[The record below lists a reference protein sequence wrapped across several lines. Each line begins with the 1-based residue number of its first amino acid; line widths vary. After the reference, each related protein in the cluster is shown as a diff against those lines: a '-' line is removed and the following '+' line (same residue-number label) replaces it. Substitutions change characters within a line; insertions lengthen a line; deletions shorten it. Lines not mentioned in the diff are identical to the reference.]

1 MSNHARRI
9 TVDPRPVRQQSAV
22 QPEYKAEVVEAT
34 ADKDQKQ
41 PQQSTFLSRV
51 RSALTT
57 KTGIVLSIAA
67 VAIVGTLTTN
77 AVISHLN
84 DSKKTNTDDTGHIVE
99 NIEYQTVL
107 PEGKSITSL
116 GGWKRVSPSDGDPVY
131 AYVDTIGGVSVSV
144 SQQPLPDT
152 FKGSTDE
159 NVAKVAKKFNATNK
173 LEAGNTT
180 AYIGT
185 SAKGPQS
192 VIFSRNGL
200 LILIKSQKQ
209 IDNKAWI
216 GYIESLQ

>member
-1 MSNHARRI
+1 MSSHARRL
-9 TVDPRPVRQQSAV
+9 TVDPRPVRLQPAA
-22 QPEYKAEVVEAT
+22 QPEHKTEAT
-34 ADKDQKQ
+34 GKTADTNQKQ
-41 PQQSTFLSRV
+41 PQRSTFLSRV
-51 RSALTT
+51 RSTFAT
-57 KTGIVLSIAA
+57 KTGVVLSIAA

-84 DSKKTNTDDTGHIVE
+84 DSKKTNTDDSGHIVE

-116 GGWKRVSPSDGDPVY
+116 GGWKRVSPSDGEPVY
-131 AYVDTIGGVSVSV
+131 AYVDTISGVTVSV

-152 FKGSTDE
+152 FKGSTDD

-216 GYIESLQ
+216 SYIESLQ